1 MKINA
6 LTKLTPIDTKKL
18 STPSYS
24 RHKTAMRDMK
34 MKSPIMAAKRLSLA
48 NIPNDRYD

>member
-18 STPSYS
+18 STPSYT
-24 RHKTAMRDMK
+24 RHKTTMK

-48 NIPNDRYD
+48 SIPNGRYD